1 MMTRAMASWGVWI
14 AAIGLIA
21 LDTYIASAGRRY
33 PWDAGYFSL
42 PTKERQELLAR
53 GKATPRGKGLRWVR
67 ATLLVLGLGSMVGLL
82 IGR

>member
-1 MMTRAMASWGVWI
+1 MTHKEMAGWGVTI

-42 PTKERQELLAR
+42 PMKEADQLLAR
-53 GKATPRGKGLRWVR
+53 GRATARGKGLRWLR
-67 ATLLVLGLGSMVGLL
+67 TTLLVLGLGCVVWLL
-82 IGR
+82 ISL